1 MKHLLVFIA
10 ALLPLVLTAQIETP
24 GSGAGGGGGGGSST
38 NLLWANTLFVDSVN
52 GDDSTAIRG
61 DAAKPWK
68 TATNAFGNLQSG
80 DTLLF
85 RPGTHTV
92 TMRGFD
98 TNAAMYLRGKSNI
111 TIAGLSG
118 ARLKASDLGT
128 MFVIKQATNIVFK
141 DLELVGIKA
150 STQTVDSGSAV
161 MSDGM
166 CSRIRFFNVSFRDWH
181 NHAISSWSRDLT
193 WGNDDWIIS
202 GCSFYNIGTVY
213 GYTAQTRD
221 GTAVTVV
228 GDNVLVEGNYFYD
241 CWRGYETY
249 QNPFYTNGYYSC
261 RNHVLKDNIFERIRE
276 YAVIAMHTNNIDWSV
291 SGNHFIAYNTNYHS
305 GSDSNQLIRWA
316 FNITQ
321 ARNWKISD
329 NYFHGWDKV
338 LYVPPESTTP
348 ISDFVFENNV
358 VENIDSTAVYVLN
371 NRYYAGSATNK
382 NLAVKNNTFRNVTD
396 GAVVVNMN
404 DFEVTGNTFMD
415 CKATTWG
422 ALAVGYH
429 PSDGTSNV
437 VTILT
442 SNAIIGGNI
451 FGNRTASGGTGATI
465 TIGTASQGAKVF
477 NNQILAGSAINNLG
491 TNTTFYPDSVNTSQ
505 FANSS
510 TVTIKDTP
518 LVTNLWVYGNNT
530 NALRIS
536 SGVITSGLPALD
548 ISQTWSNSGVAF
560 IGLSLNATNIAASSS
575 SRLIDAKLTG
585 TSVFSVE
592 TNGNVNIGKTS
603 PSFSDEA
610 KLRLNG
616 ASTVDL
622 VASANNAEIRIAGAT
637 WLKFG
642 ANMSPVGFSIV
653 RQTDAFGWG
662 YDTYFYRDSA
672 ASIQMGADAAT
683 ATTQTIKAHDGSGTD
698 KAGADFNI
706 SAGQGTGTGA
716 GGTINFRTAPAGG
729 ASSSSV
735 NSYVTRMSIDSTGL
749 ITAFTLAS
757 SNLTY
762 LPKTLTASTNVTV
775 DLAAGSMQSLT
786 ITADTTL
793 AVTNVGIGRN
803 VSLFVNMTNANEYKL
818 IMPSGIRLYSGAVT
832 NTVTTNKSAVISFTS
847 FDGISSNLVTTV
859 AIEP

>member
-1 MKHLLVFIA
+1 
-10 ALLPLVLTAQIETP
+10 
-24 GSGAGGGGGGGSST
+24 
-38 NLLWANTLFVDSVN
+38 
-52 GDDSTAIRG
+52 
-61 DAAKPWK
+61 
-68 TATNAFGNLQSG
+68 
-80 DTLLF
+80 
-85 RPGTHTV
+85 
-92 TMRGFD
+92 
-98 TNAAMYLRGKSNI
+98 
-111 TIAGLSG
+111 
-118 ARLKASDLGT
+118 

-477 NNQILAGSAINNLG
+477 NNQILAGSDINNLG
-491 TNTTFYPDSVNTSQ
+491 TNTTFYPDAVNTSQ

-530 NALRIS
+530 NALRIN
-536 SGVITSGLPALD
+536 SGVITSSLPALN
-548 ISQTWSNSGVAF
+548 ISQTWSNSGETFLAKGLWITNISSGTESRLFSGNYISNNIITTNFAFQRNGDLILRNQSSLVGPRLLIENNNNTTQLAELSMSSGVATLY
-560 IGLSLNATNIAASSS
+560 GDNGVTLSSSLNYVTLAGFQVNGESSS
-575 SRLIDAKLTG
+575 ILQL
-585 TSVFSVE
+585 
-592 TNGNVNIGKTS
+592 
-603 PSFSDEA
+603 
-610 KLRLNG
+610 
-616 ASTVDL
+616 
-622 VASANNAEIRIAGAT
+622 
-637 WLKFG
+637 
-642 ANMSPVGFSIV
+642 
-653 RQTDAFGWG
+653 
-662 YDTYFYRDSA
+662 
-672 ASIQMGADAAT
+672 GADAAT
-683 ATTQTIKAHDGSGTD
+683 ATAKTIKAHDGSGTD
-698 KAGADFNI
+698 KTGADFNI
-706 SAGQGTGTGA
+706 AAGQGTGTGA
-716 GGTINFRTAPAGG
+716 GGTLNFRTAPAGSTG
-729 ASSSSV
+729 SSA
-735 NSYVTRMSIDSTGL
+735 NSYATRMSIDSTGL
-749 ITAFTLAS
+749 VTAYTLAS

-818 IMPSGIRLYSGAVT
+818 IMPSGVRLYSGAVT
-832 NTVTTNKSAVISFTS
+832 NTVTTNKSAVVSFTS